1 MVTKDIEADMKKS
14 FSILGILV
22 FVLLFLPIDVKAANT
37 VTIKQIDS
45 STNSVTLECEVYS
58 SLYSYCVINAYA
70 DAKHTMLLNT
80 TSFVVPNA
88 KVRKEIA
95 DLPSASTVYLTVGF
109 GKSYV
114 DAKPTWVNQ
123 AVAVT
128 AIDDFEGTFKQTK
141 AGASTAVVE
150 VSKVYGATKYIY
162 SLYDSNDKLIGD
174 VKTTQTKCTFT
185 GLNNEKAYYAT
196 VRPVISTDDFESVSN
211 YYLRITLAC
220 KPTKPI
226 EAVCTSI
233 DTATASASFSIAAG
247 KADFYEVEVYTNS
260 GSLVLKDTATSRSC
274 TIRNSALL
282 KPKFY
287 KVRVRSAIELD
298 SGKIYSAY
306 SPYSYFTS
314 LPIAKATRVNG
325 KKVKISWNKN
335 PDAKYYD
342 VYFYATGTDPIRV
355 AKEVKKN
362 KVTLRLNT
370 VRDKSYTIKIV
381 PTIEVKN
388 TVYKSVKDPNGNYSL
403 QVMF

>member
-1 MVTKDIEADMKKS
+1 MVTKGIEADMKKS
-14 FSILGILV
+14 ISILGILV

-128 AIDDFEGTFKQTK
+128 AIDDFEGTFKQTQ

-150 VSKVYGATKYIY
+150 VSKVYGATQYIY

-233 DTATASASFSIAAG
+233 DTSTASASFSIAAG

-260 GSLVLKDTATSRSC
+260 GSLVLKDTTTSRSC
-274 TIRNSALL
+274 TIRNSRFCVCAAVLM
-282 KPKFY
+282 
-287 KVRVRSAIELD
+287 D

-335 PDAKYYD
+335 SDAKYYD
-342 VYFYATGTDPIRV
+342 VYFYATGTDPVRV

-362 KVTLRLNT
+362 KVMLRLNT